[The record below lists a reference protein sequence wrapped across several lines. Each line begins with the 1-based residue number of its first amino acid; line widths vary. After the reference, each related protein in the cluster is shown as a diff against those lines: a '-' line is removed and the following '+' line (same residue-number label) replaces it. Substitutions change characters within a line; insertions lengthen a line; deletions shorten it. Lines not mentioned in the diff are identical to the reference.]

1 MRILFFGFC
10 CSISPKGI
18 EDCCSLCGVLGFT
31 VGFRMLRLGFSGF
44 GFWGGE
50 EPYLPERD
58 LGPFEV
64 VAARFRLHRQQQ
76 GERKPTASQQAE
88 AHRQFNSK
96 QRTLHLTPKT

>member
-64 VAARFRLHRQQQ
+64 AARFRLHRQQQ